1 MIGSTIFYQPKKSL
15 SPRLN
20 LVALMDIFTILVFFL
35 LLNTGESQKIENA
48 KFINLPDSI
57 SGTTPHNELFIMI
70 DDKDIWLGDKSIAS
84 VDAVMQAPGK
94 PIEALALAL
103 DEHRATLGEL
113 SDYEK
118 HHGLPVTILG
128 NKEVSYTLLKTVMA
142 TCQKSDYREISLAVN
157 QVISNMPANAGVT
170 ASGSTGG

>member
-1 MIGSTIFYQPKKSL
+1 MVPK
-15 SPRLN
+15 LN

-57 SGTTPHNELFIMI
+57 SGTKPHNELFIMI
-70 DDKDIWLGDKSIAS
+70 DDQDIWLGNTSIAK
-84 VDAVMQAPGK
+84 VEDVLKAPGK

-103 DEHRATLGEL
+103 DAHKATLEEI

-128 NKEVSYTLLKTVMA
+128 NTEVSYTLLKTVMA
-142 TCQKSDYREISLAVN
+142 TCQ
-157 QVISNMPANAGVT
+157 
-170 ASGSTGG
+170 